1 MSCALGIC
9 IFHFVP
15 KDDQSGKTVVM
26 SVEMSYIVGATIDE
40 LFGVIV
46 IIVIGHTVCRP
57 VPN

>member
-46 IIVIGHTVCRP
+46 IIVIGHRP